1 MIEYIL
7 GVSAFLCVIRAILGP
22 SIFDR
27 IISIDALCFV
37 TIGFLVFLSKDNV
50 FYLDV
55 AIVFAVLNFIS
66 TLALA
71 KYLSGEK
78 FD

>member
-7 GVSAFLCVIRAILGP
+7 GLSAILCIIRAILGP
-22 SIFDR
+22 KIFDR
-27 IISIDALCFV
+27 IVSIDALCLI
-37 TIGFLVFLSKDNV
+37 TIAFLVFLSRENQI
-50 FYLDV
+50 FLDV
-55 AIVFAVLNFIS
+55 ALVFAILNFIS

-71 KYLSGEK
+71 KYLGGEK